1 MSVYRPKYK
10 VAGEVKAV
18 NVWWYKFRFGGQVI
32 RESSK
37 SESKTIAKEAER
49 ARRRQLEEGYNGI
62 VRREKA
68 QLFSTAAKKWLD
80 SRTPHVAPRTI
91 DLYELAIEHL
101 KKHFGGMLLS
111 DISPIDIASYQG
123 KRSGAGAAGRT
134 VNLEVAVLRA
144 MMRKSKLWGAISDD
158 VQMLKERR
166 DVGRAISPE
175 QEAVLLRVASEPR
188 YRDSALYPIVVLALN
203 TAMRSQEIKTLRW
216 SQVDLLHRSLIVGKS
231 KTEGGSGRLIPL
243 NQSAVAMLV
252 KWASRTP
259 EANPEHFIF
268 PACENHKIDPTRPIA
283 SFRTA
288 WRNATKKAGLPG
300 LRFHDLRHTAITKLA
315 ESMTSEQTIMSIAGH
330 VSRRMLEH
338 YSHIRMDAKR
348 TAVEA
353 ISQPISVG
361 SVAQNWA
368 QSQDSQKPT
377 VPN

>member
-1 MSVYRPKYK
+1 MSLYK
-10 VAGEVKAV
+10 RGD
-18 NVWWYKFRFGGQVI
+18 VWWYKFRFANQVI

-49 ARRRQLEEGYNGI
+49 ARRRQLEDGYNGI

-68 QLFSTAAKKWLD
+68 QTFPIAAKRWLD
-80 SRTPHVAPRTI
+80 SRLAHVAPKTV
-91 DLYELAIEHL
+91 DLYELATDHL
-101 KKHFGGMLLS
+101 KKHFGRLLLS
-111 DISPIDIASYQG
+111 DISAADIASYQG

-134 VNLEVAVLRA
+134 VNLEIAVLRA
-144 MMRKSKLWGAISDD
+144 IMRKSKLWGAISDD

-203 TAMRSQEIKTLRW
+203 TAMRSNEIKTLRW

-268 PACENHKIDPTRPIA
+268 PACENHKIDPTRSIA

-288 WRNATKKAGLPG
+288 WRNATKKAALPG

-353 ISQPISVG
+353 ISQPVSVG
-361 SVAQNWA
+361 SGAQNWA
-368 QSQDSQKPT
+368 QSPDSQKTT